1 MLFSGGHMPAAPNP
15 VLSVLA
21 DDTVSSE
28 EFVCEHALSILIR
41 LPNGKRWLF
50 DTGTTD
56 VYLENAKRMGESLD
70 DLSGIVISH
79 GHEDHTGG
87 LMFYPRL
94 KGKPPVFGHP
104 YIWHKSYQVRP
115 DKPLRITGIPY
126 MSRMHVS
133 PVFVPV
139 NNTKQLDD
147 DLYFFTDIP
156 REPGSFAPTQG
167 NFFNEDG
174 TGPVPLIDDGSLVV
188 ETGKGLVV
196 VMGCAHA
203 GYTNILKAVHKAFP
217 EEKLLA
223 VIGGLHLGNASEAVL
238 KEAADFTDDIRTA
251 DFRFYGGHCTGEKA
265 IAYFKSRFGN
275 EAVQSLGSGKVIAFK

>member
-1 MLFSGGHMPAAPNP
+1 MAAAPNP

-94 KGKPPVFGHP
+94 KGKPRVFGHP

-126 MSRMHVS
+126 LSRMYIS

-147 DLYFFTDIP
+147 DLYFFTFHVI
-156 REPGSFAPTQG
+156 RAASLRRRAISSMR
-167 NFFNEDG
+167 
-174 TGPVPLIDDGSLVV
+174 TGRGQ
-188 ETGKGLVV
+188 
-196 VMGCAHA
+196 C
-203 GYTNILKAVHKAFP
+203 
-217 EEKLLA
+217 
-223 VIGGLHLGNASEAVL
+223 
-238 KEAADFTDDIRTA
+238 R
-251 DFRFYGGHCTGEKA
+251 
-265 IAYFKSRFGN
+265 
-275 EAVQSLGSGKVIAFK
+275 

>member
-1 MLFSGGHMPAAPNP
+1 MSVVQNP

-21 DDTVSSE
+21 DDTVSSD

-56 VYLENAKRMGESLD
+56 VYLENAKRLGESLD
-70 DLSGIVISH
+70 ELSGIVISH

-94 KGKPPVFGHP
+94 KGKPPVYAHP

-126 MSRMHVS
+126 LSRMYIS

-139 NNTKQLDD
+139 NNTKQLDE

-156 REPGSFAPTQG
+156 RDPGSFAPTQG

-174 TGPVPLIDDGSLVV
+174 TGPVPLIDDGSLAVKT
-188 ETGKGLVV
+188 EKGLVV
-196 VMGCAHA
+196 IMGCAHA
-203 GYTNILKAVHKAFP
+203 GYTNILKAVHKQFP
-217 EEKLLA
+217 DEKLLA

-238 KEAADFTDDIRTA
+238 KEAADFTDDIRSS
-251 DFRFYGGHCTGEKA
+251 DFRFYGGHCTGDKA
-265 IAYFKSRFGN
+265 ISYFKSRFGDD
-275 EAVQSLGSGKVIAFK
+275 AVQSLGSGKVIAFEN